1 LRRQGKTGLEIYAEL
16 GVETEQE
23 RQQIRRFLQR
33 QARREPELALR
44 NPPVLTD
51 EIDAAKSEAKAPED
65 YSRREDYY
73 PLEYRAKKWN
83 SPPTPEIAQVAQLL
97 EQGQPIAEI
106 VLRTGLKRGRVKRI
120 RAGLRDG
127 RMRAGELAVPP
138 LLQHEPQ

>member
-1 LRRQGKTGLEIYAEL
+1 
-16 GVETEQE
+16 
-23 RQQIRRFLQR
+23 
-33 QARREPELALR
+33 
-44 NPPVLTD
+44 
-51 EIDAAKSEAKAPED
+51 
-65 YSRREDYY
+65 
-73 PLEYRAKKWN
+73 
-83 SPPTPEIAQVAQLL
+83 L